1 MADRQKLPRS
11 RSGVTTSFEVGDAD
25 GYMIVSRYDDSDAPG
40 EVFLKLGKQGS
51 TVAGLVDAF
60 SLMLSLAL
68 QYGVPLET
76 ITQKLSEMRFEPMG
90 YTDDPE
96 IPQVKSIVDYVARR
110 LALDFS
116 VSIPESLGVNSGRI
130 SA

>member
-1 MADRQKLPRS
+1 
-11 RSGVTTSFEVGDAD
+11 
-25 GYMIVSRYDDSDAPG
+25 MIVSRYDDSGAPG

-96 IPQVKSIVDYVARR
+96 IPRVKSIVDYVARQ

-116 VSIPESLGVNSGRI
+116 VSIPESLGVDSGRI
-130 SA
+130 IA

>member
-25 GYMIVSRYDDSDAPG
+25 GYMIVSRYDDSDTPG

-116 VSIPESLGVNSGRI
+116 VSIPESLGVISGRI